1 MAIVSAI
8 DTFGVLD
15 DVGVRRVTGWFDVE
29 FRESYTAD
37 GIGID
42 LSPYFRTIRAIMGQ
56 AVSGVYNYKPEG
68 DPATF
73 TTPVSA
79 RIKLNQT
86 ASGNIS
92 ILSGMGYIGSGQSQA
107 LSGRSDTWQLWIASG
122 TLAAAQFGEVP
133 AIAISGTR
141 VRLQVLGF

>member
-29 FRESYTAD
+29 FRESYVAA

-56 AVSGVYNYKPEG
+56 AISGAYIYTPEG
-68 DPATF
+68 NVDDF

-79 RIKLNQT
+79 RVKLYQT

-92 ILSGMGYIGSGQSQA
+92 ILSGQAYIGSGQGQA
-107 LSGRSDTWQLWIASG
+107 LSGRSDTWYLWIGSG
-122 TLAAAQFGEVP
+122 VGAAAQFGEVP
-133 AIAISGTR
+133 AIALSGTR

>member
-8 DTFGVLD
+8 DTFGVID
-15 DVGVRRVTGWFDVE
+15 DAGVRRVTGWFDVE
-29 FRESYTAD
+29 FRESYVAD

-42 LSPYFRTIRAIMGQ
+42 LSPHFRTIRAIIGQ
-56 AVSGVYNYKPEG
+56 AVSGRYLYSPEANTG
-68 DPATF
+68 DF
-73 TTPVSA
+73 TAPVSA
-79 RIKLNQT
+79 RIKLHQT

-92 ILSGMGYIGSGQSQA
+92 ILSGMGYIGSGQTQA

-122 TLAAAQFGEVP
+122 ALAAAQFGEIP
-133 AIAISGTR
+133 AIAVSGTR